1 MSKPIRP
8 NFVAT
13 DMTPGKVKDEK
24 FWPGKNVYIYSFL
37 KTSILITI
45 FLQPDV
51 INLWL
56 IDLTEIEISK
66 FYDFR
71 LQRNKR
77 WINQSK
83 AVSRLRG
90 LAGKTNLC
98 KGDGGAVL

>member
-51 INLWL
+51 INLSYYKLWL

-71 LQRNKR
+71 LQRNR
-77 WINQSK
+77 
-83 AVSRLRG
+83 
-90 LAGKTNLC
+90 
-98 KGDGGAVL
+98 DE